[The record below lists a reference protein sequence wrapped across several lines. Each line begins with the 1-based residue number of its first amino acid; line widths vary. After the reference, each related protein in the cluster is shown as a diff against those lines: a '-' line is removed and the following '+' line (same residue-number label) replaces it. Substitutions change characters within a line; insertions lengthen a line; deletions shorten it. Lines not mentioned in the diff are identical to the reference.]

1 MMLFVAHNTTIALGI
16 KIDCPIKLISVFS
29 NVAESV
35 NLQSS
40 VYTALKVKLKN
51 KSNYMFTV
59 FHFGIIFNVTPFRE
73 SFIYVSPFTAQS

>member
-1 MMLFVAHNTTIALGI
+1 MFFVAHNTTFALGI

-29 NVAESV
+29 NVAASL

-51 KSNYMFTV
+51 KSNYMFAV
-59 FHFGIIFNVTPFRE
+59 FHFGIIFNVTPICE